1 MPSPAQKERTL
12 PPALRAGDTIGVIA
26 PAGPITPKALT
37 TGLAALER
45 RGYRPIHLPSILD
58 RDLYFAGSVER
69 RLDELHR
76 MFADPEVK
84 GIVCFRGGY
93 GANYLLPLL
102 ERLEI
107 GFPKVVVAS
116 SDVSYLLWYLLER
129 RQMVVFYGPM
139 VYGALAAGEYDR
151 DQVPA
156 ALAAKRQPLHFRG
169 QVLCPGRA
177 AGLLTGGCLSNFASL
192 LGTPHLPELQG
203 RILLLEDVNERAYR
217 LDRMLWQCEQAGVF
231 RLIRGLLLGE
241 FPNCFKD
248 NGERAAFYGRWREK
262 LAALGFPVLYDM
274 PFGHAASAQ
283 LLPLGVNAEIDSGSS
298 RAQLSCE
305 TGVE

>member
-1 MPSPAQKERTL
+1 MYRKPDPLLPGDAVGIFLPSSPAREPYRS
-12 PPALRAGDTIGVIA
+12 R
-26 PAGPITPKALT
+26 
-37 TGLAALER
+37 GLAALREM
-45 RGYRPIHLPSILD
+45 GLD
-58 RDLYFAGSVER
+58 PR
-69 RLDELHR
+69 
-76 MFADPEVK
+76 EVK
-84 GIVCFRGGY
+84 EPLSGDDMFSRPPRRSLEELQGFFAEPGIKALWAGRGGY